1 MPRVKSKEKQERPKY
16 LRPDGTLEMDKI
28 FKMQPVQTK
37 LLTQVTGLGG
47 KVFTRAIAEQCL
59 SVGGIRSGKTTGWLM
74 HFVMSY
80 CLAFKNCDMLVLRRT
95 FKDLESGAIA
105 DFKTFVPKELYT
117 YDSTKHVATFFNG
130 SRCVFGHCQN
140 NKEKDIEQ
148 YLGQAYPAIL
158 IDECGQ
164 FSPDAWMMLYSRN
177 VPNAACQM
185 DEFGNM
191 PVPTITGCTNPL
203 GPHYEFY
210 RKVFVEKEPWQ
221 KSDSARKDGS
231 NGTWW
236 EFENGEWHCI
246 YYPHQYAY
254 QRSTVLDNPEMLRR
268 DPGIIGRLNSMPKAK
283 RDKLLHGLDGKFEG
297 QYYDCF
303 DESYHVI
310 NLREDP
316 EAIIWQNY
324 QPVWAGEDWGMG
336 HANAT
341 YLFTKALVRSS
352 VGNDYRLKTVCFQEI
367 VVTGGK
373 TYQQLASL
381 IAAKAK
387 YPNGEPC
394 KIKTIYFSHEKFSA
408 SGSDKFHTPAD
419 EYSKALKERKL
430 PGVTPGTR
438 DRIGSASYIYNAF
451 QNGDLVILDHC
462 TEIIRAFPSLMRN
475 PDNLDDVLKTE
486 TKGDDCYDGFRLG
499 FYGQLQSKSKP
510 REDTIREYAA
520 TLDPLA
526 AHFYKQKMMKEA
538 ANINRP
544 FTQDKQPQWMAKMNN
559 L

>member
-1 MPRVKSKEKQERPKY
+1 MPRRTTQEIKERPKY
-16 LRPDGTLEMDKI
+16 LAADGTLDVEKI
-28 FKMQPVQTK
+28 FKHQPKQLE
-37 LLTQVTGLGG
+37 LLERVTGKGG
-47 KVFTRAIAEQCL
+47 RQFTRAIAEQCL
-59 SVGGIRSGKTTGWLM
+59 STGGIRSGKTLGVLM

-80 CLAFKNCDMLVLRRT
+80 CLTFKNCDILVLRRT

-117 YDSTKHVATFFNG
+117 YDQTKHVATFYNG

-140 NKEKDIEQ
+140 NKERDIEQ

-177 VPNAACQM
+177 VPNAACEE

-191 PVPTITGCTNPL
+191 PIPCIWGCTNPL

-210 RKVFVEKEPWQ
+210 RTLFVQKEPWQ
-221 KSDSARKDGS
+221 KPEGARKDES

-236 EFENGEWHCI
+236 VEENGEWHCI

-254 QRSTVLDNPEMLRR
+254 QRSTVLDNPEMIRR
-268 DPGIIGRLNSMPKAK
+268 DPGLIGRLNSMPKAK
-283 RDKLLHGLDGKFEG
+283 RDKLLFGLDGKFEG
-297 QYYDCF
+297 QYFDVF

-316 EAIIWQNY
+316 DAIIWQHY
-324 QPVWAGEDWGMG
+324 QPVWAGEDFGMG

-341 YLFTKALVRSS
+341 FLFTKALVKDSI
-352 VGNDYRLKTVCFQEI
+352 GTNYKTKIVCFQEL

-373 TYQQLASL
+373 TYKELASL
-381 IAAKAK
+381 IKAKAK
-387 YPNGEPC
+387 FPEGTPR
-394 KIKTIYFSHEKFSA
+394 KGRAIYFSQKNFSKA
-408 SGSDKFHTPAD
+408 GSNKFHTPAD
-419 EYSKALKERKL
+419 EYSAALKKEGL
-430 PGVTPGTR
+430 CGVTRGTQ
-438 DRIGSASYIYNAF
+438 DRIGSASLMYNMLK
-451 QNGDLVILDHC
+451 NGELVILDHC
-462 TEIIRAFPSLMRN
+462 RDIVNAIPSLMRD

-486 TKGDDCYDGFRLG
+486 AKGDDVYDGFRLG
-499 FYGQLQSKSKP
+499 LYGHLATKKKP
-510 REDTIREYAA
+510 VEDSIREHAL

-526 AHFYKQKMMKEA
+526 AHFYRMKMALQTKN
-538 ANINRP
+538 ANTP
-544 FTQDKQPQWMAKMNN
+544 FVQEKQPQWISKMES